1 VGESVLNSVTENI
14 KFLLGV
20 TPNFLVDGIVQP
32 SERDILT
39 NITKVLFDKNEICML
54 NLHVNE
60 LEIVERNENVGCYC
74 FRPKTFLLIRYILLF
89 HCIHEINTT

>member
-1 VGESVLNSVTENI
+1 MLNSVTEKV

-20 TPNFLVDGIVQP
+20 TPNVLVDGIVQP
-32 SERDILT
+32 SERDIFT

-60 LEIVERNENVGCYC
+60 LEIEERNENVGCYC
-74 FRPKTFLLIRYILLF
+74 FRPKTFSVDKVHIVISLYS
-89 HCIHEINTT
+89 

>member
-1 VGESVLNSVTENI
+1 MLNSVTEKV

-20 TPNFLVDGIVQP
+20 TPNVLVDGIVQP
-32 SERDILT
+32 SERDIFT

-60 LEIVERNENVGCYC
+60 LEIDERNENVGCYC
-74 FRPKTFLLIRYILLF
+74 FRPKTFSVDKVHIVISLYS
-89 HCIHEINTT
+89 